1 MAKIPNFQKTKL
13 RYGAHF
19 AVMSAFDA
27 KVAPLCEQ
35 EPLLSTW
42 YAAFKAALTHLDTAV
57 KIARASEYSKQIMT
71 EDTKR
76 DRLYSNGKM
85 TAEMWSELGIEPQ
98 ATAARAVLHE
108 INIYKIDT
116 KAQYDQ
122 QTGLMINFLQPFESA
137 AMQTHLATLGLTAVF
152 TQMKAANEE
161 VRRLLALRGDER
173 AENAAY
179 DLKSARQAT
188 DLAYENLVE
197 RINAIAL
204 INPTESWNTFIA
216 QWSAEIARIKQQIL
230 NQTTQTGEDE
240 GGTTT
245 EGGDDGGNETPP
257 GGSTDTG
264 GGDDTPPG
272 GSTDTGGG
280 DDTPPS
286 GGTDTGGGDPPPF
299 GGTDQN

>member
-1 MAKIPNFQKTKL
+1 MGKIPNFQKTKL

-19 AVMSAFDA
+19 AVMSAFDER
-27 KVAPLCEQ
+27 VAPLCEQ

-42 YAAFKAALTHLDTAV
+42 YAAFKSALTHLDTAV
-57 KIARASEYSKQIMT
+57 KIARSSDYSKLIMK

-137 AMQTHLATLGLTAVF
+137 EMQTHLTTLGLTAVF

-161 VRRLLALRGDER
+161 VRRLLALRGNER

-188 DLAYENLVE
+188 DEAYENLVE

-204 INPTESWNTFIA
+204 INPSESWNTFIA

-230 NQTTQTGEDE
+230 SQSTQTGEDE
-240 GGTTT
+240 GGTTPS
-245 EGGDDGGNETPP
+245 GGDEGGNETPT
-257 GGSTDTG
+257 GGTTDTG
-264 GGDDTPPG
+264 GGE
-272 GSTDTGGG
+272 
-280 DDTPPS
+280 TPPS
-286 GGTDTGGGDPPPF
+286 GGDDNTGEGDPPPF
-299 GGTDQN
+299 SGTDQN

>member
-1 MAKIPNFQKTKL
+1 MGKIPNFQKTKL

-19 AVMSAFDA
+19 AVMSAFDER
-27 KVAPLCEQ
+27 VAPLCEQ

-42 YAAFKAALTHLDTAV
+42 YAAFKSALTHLDTAV
-57 KIARASEYSKQIMT
+57 KIARSSDYSKQIMK
-71 EDTKR
+71 EDMKR

-137 AMQTHLATLGLTAVF
+137 EMQTHLATLGLTAVF

-161 VRRLLALRGDER
+161 VRRLLALRGNER

-188 DLAYENLVE
+188 DEAYENLVE

-204 INPTESWNTFIA
+204 INPSESWNTFIA

-230 NQTTQTGEDE
+230 SQSTPTGEDE
-240 GGTTT
+240 GGTTPS
-245 EGGDDGGNETPP
+245 GGDDGGDETP
-257 GGSTDTG
+257 TG
-264 GGDDTPPG
+264 
-272 GSTDTGGG
+272 
-280 DDTPPS
+280 
-286 GGTDTGGGDPPPF
+286 GGTDTGGGDTPPSGGDDNTGGGDPPPF
-299 GGTDQN
+299 SGTDQN

>member
-1 MAKIPNFQKTKL
+1 MGKIPNFQKTKL

-19 AVMSAFDA
+19 AVMSAFDER
-27 KVAPLCEQ
+27 VAPLCEQ

-42 YAAFKAALTHLDTAV
+42 YAAFKSALTHLDTAV
-57 KIARASEYSKQIMT
+57 KIARSSDYSKLIMK

-137 AMQTHLATLGLTAVF
+137 EMQTHLTTLGLTAVF

-161 VRRLLALRGDER
+161 VRRLLALRGNER

-188 DLAYENLVE
+188 DEAYENLVE

-204 INPTESWNTFIA
+204 INPSESWNTFIA

-230 NQTTQTGEDE
+230 SQSTPTGDDE
-240 GGTTT
+240 GGTTPS
-245 EGGDDGGNETPP
+245 GGDEGGNETP
-257 GGSTDTG
+257 TG
-264 GGDDTPPG
+264 
-272 GSTDTGGG
+272 
-280 DDTPPS
+280 
-286 GGTDTGGGDPPPF
+286 GGTDTGGGDTPPSGGDDNTGGGDPPPF
-299 GGTDQN
+299 SGTDQN

>member
-1 MAKIPNFQKTKL
+1 MGKIPNFQKTKL

-19 AVMSAFDA
+19 AVMSAFDER
-27 KVAPLCEQ
+27 VAPLCEQ

-42 YAAFKAALTHLDTAV
+42 YAAFKSALTHLDTAV
-57 KIARASEYSKQIMT
+57 KIARSSDYSKLIMK

-137 AMQTHLATLGLTAVF
+137 EMQTHLTTLGLTAVF

-161 VRRLLALRGDER
+161 VRRLLALRGNER

-188 DLAYENLVE
+188 DEAYENLVE

-204 INPTESWNTFIA
+204 INPSESWNTFIA

-230 NQTTQTGEDE
+230 SQSTQTGEDE
-240 GGTTT
+240 GGTTPA
-245 EGGDDGGNETPP
+245 GGDEGGNETP
-257 GGSTDTG
+257 TG
-264 GGDDTPPG
+264 
-272 GSTDTGGG
+272 
-280 DDTPPS
+280 
-286 GGTDTGGGDPPPF
+286 GGTDTGGGDTPPSGGDDNTGGGDPPPF
-299 GGTDQN
+299 SGTDQN

>member
-1 MAKIPNFQKTKL
+1 MGKIPNFQKTKL

-19 AVMSAFDA
+19 AVMSAFDER
-27 KVAPLCEQ
+27 VAPLCEQ

-42 YAAFKAALTHLDTAV
+42 YAAFKSALTHLDTAV
-57 KIARASEYSKQIMT
+57 KIARSSDYSKLIMK

-137 AMQTHLATLGLTAVF
+137 EMQTHLTTLGLTAVF

-161 VRRLLALRGDER
+161 VRRLLALRGNER

-188 DLAYENLVE
+188 DEAYENLVE

-204 INPTESWNTFIA
+204 INPSESWNTFIA

-230 NQTTQTGEDE
+230 SQTTPTGDDE
-240 GGTTT
+240 GGTTPS
-245 EGGDDGGNETPP
+245 GGDEGGNETPT
-257 GGSTDTG
+257 GGTTDTG
-264 GGDDTPPG
+264 GGE
-272 GSTDTGGG
+272 
-280 DDTPPS
+280 TPPS
-286 GGTDTGGGDPPPF
+286 GGDDNTGGGDPPPF
-299 GGTDQN
+299 SGTDQN

>member
-1 MAKIPNFQKTKL
+1 MGKIPNFQKTKL

-19 AVMSAFDA
+19 AVMSAFDER
-27 KVAPLCEQ
+27 VAPLCEQ

-42 YAAFKAALTHLDTAV
+42 YAAFKSALTHLDTAV
-57 KIARASEYSKQIMT
+57 KIARSSDYSKLIMK

-137 AMQTHLATLGLTAVF
+137 EMQTHLTTLGLTAVF

-161 VRRLLALRGDER
+161 VRRLLALRGNER

-188 DLAYENLVE
+188 DEAYENLVE

-204 INPTESWNTFIA
+204 INPSESWNTFIA

-230 NQTTQTGEDE
+230 SQTTQTGDDE
-240 GGTTT
+240 GGTTPS
-245 EGGDDGGNETPP
+245 GGDEGGNETPT
-257 GGSTDTG
+257 GGTTDTG
-264 GGDDTPPG
+264 GGE
-272 GSTDTGGG
+272 
-280 DDTPPS
+280 TPPS
-286 GGTDTGGGDPPPF
+286 GGDDNTGGGDPPPF
-299 GGTDQN
+299 SGTDQN

>member
-1 MAKIPNFQKTKL
+1 MGKIPNFQKTKL

-19 AVMSAFDA
+19 AVMSAFDER
-27 KVAPLCEQ
+27 VAPLCEQ

-42 YAAFKAALTHLDTAV
+42 YAAFKSALTHLDTAV
-57 KIARASEYSKQIMT
+57 KIARSSDYSKQIMM

-161 VRRLLALRGDER
+161 VRRLLALRGNER

-188 DLAYENLVE
+188 DEAYENLVE

-204 INPTESWNTFIA
+204 INPSESWNTFIA

-230 NQTTQTGEDE
+230 SQTTPMGDDE
-240 GGTTT
+240 GGTTPS
-245 EGGDDGGNETPP
+245 GGAEGGNETPTR
-257 GGSTDTG
+257 GTTDTG
-264 GGDDTPPG
+264 GGD
-272 GSTDTGGG
+272 
-280 DDTPPS
+280 TPPS
-286 GGTDTGGGDPPPF
+286 GGDDNTGGGDPPPF
-299 GGTDQN
+299 SGTDQN

>member
-1 MAKIPNFQKTKL
+1 MGKIPNFQKTKL

-19 AVMSAFDA
+19 AVMSAFDER
-27 KVAPLCEQ
+27 VAPLCEQ

-42 YAAFKAALTHLDTAV
+42 YAAFKSALTHLDTAV
-57 KIARASEYSKQIMT
+57 KIARSSDYSKQIMM

-161 VRRLLALRGDER
+161 VRRLLTLRGNER

-188 DLAYENLVE
+188 DEAYENLVE

-204 INPTESWNTFIA
+204 INPSESWNTFIA

-230 NQTTQTGEDE
+230 SQTTPTGDDE
-240 GGTTT
+240 GGTTPAGGD
-245 EGGDDGGNETPP
+245 EGGDETP
-257 GGSTDTG
+257 TG
-264 GGDDTPPG
+264 
-272 GSTDTGGG
+272 
-280 DDTPPS
+280 
-286 GGTDTGGGDPPPF
+286 GGTDTGGGDTPPSGGDDNTGGGDPPPF
-299 GGTDQN
+299 SGTDQN

>member
-1 MAKIPNFQKTKL
+1 MGKIPNFQKTKL

-19 AVMSAFDA
+19 AVMSAFDER
-27 KVAPLCEQ
+27 VAPLCEQ

-42 YAAFKAALTHLDTAV
+42 YAAFKSALTHLDTAV
-57 KIARASEYSKQIMT
+57 KIARSSDYSKQIMM
-71 EDTKR
+71 D
-76 DRLYSNGKM
+76 
-85 TAEMWSELGIEPQ
+85 
-98 ATAARAVLHE
+98 E

-161 VRRLLALRGDER
+161 VRRLLALRGNER

-188 DLAYENLVE
+188 DEAYENLVE

-204 INPTESWNTFIA
+204 INPSESWNTFIA

-230 NQTTQTGEDE
+230 SQTTPMGDDE
-240 GGTTT
+240 GGTTPS
-245 EGGDDGGNETPP
+245 GGDEGGNETPT
-257 GGSTDTG
+257 GGTTDTG
-264 GGDDTPPG
+264 GGD
-272 GSTDTGGG
+272 
-280 DDTPPS
+280 TPPS
-286 GGTDTGGGDPPPF
+286 GGDDNTGGGDPPPF
-299 GGTDQN
+299 SGTDQN